1 MKRSVFPVIAILLAL
16 AVPSRAA
23 AIPPPDF
30 LIAIGSS
37 FGQIF
42 SLVVVL
48 LSGLFA
54 AVAQTLEAYR
64 PQFRVRPAVC
74 VTAIVALVSVSAAIA
89 TVVDQT
95 RQRTEVTRIVE
106 KSVIEGT
113 LKSDAL
119 PVAGSSYFHDNET
132 LPLDIS
138 NEDFAAIESAG
149 PFVLDARE
157 DEEVEIGRYPGSAHV
172 RLADLLDGAFANVPR
187 DRTVY
192 VLCWSGIRGNQ
203 VASFLRDHG
212 IVARYLTDGAEGWVA
227 FGGTWEG
234 GIKLSSVYSAPQY
247 ARTLTADETAAA
259 VENGAVLVDSR
270 DAERIAGKPLATAV
284 GVVSPDGENGSI
296 AISAIFTPT
305 ARLDAALAL
314 VPAGAKAITVCDDF
328 VSCFDAK
335 LVGIRLEKRGHAFL
349 GRYVY

>member
-54 AVAQTLEAYR
+54 AVAQTVQAYR
-64 PQFRVRPAVC
+64 PSRHQTGPRQRRWRFRVGPAVF

-95 RQRTEVTRIVE
+95 RQRAEIARVVE
-106 KSVIEGT
+106 KSVIEAT
-113 LKSDAL
+113 SKSDAL
-119 PVAGSSYFHDNET
+119 PVAESSYFHDNET
-132 LPLDIS
+132 LPIDIS

-234 GIKLSSVYSAPQY
+234 GIKFSSVYSDPQY
-247 ARTLTADETAAA
+247 ARTLAADETAAA

-270 DAERIAGKPLATAV
+270 DAKRIAGKPLA
-284 GVVSPDGENGSI
+284 VSV

-305 ARLDAALAL
+305 AKLEAALAL
-314 VPAGAKAITVCDDF
+314 VPADVEVITVCDDF

-349 GRYVY
+349 GRYVF